1 MTIEVAEG
9 TVKELGNI
17 LRKSEEDPKVTC
29 PTKTDD
35 VCSYRVNDH
44 TLSDY
49 SIRQIVKYPYCERQ
63 RTSLVLIENE
73 NR

>member
-1 MTIEVAEG
+1 MPIEVAEA

-17 LRKSEEDPKVTC
+17 LRKSENDPKVTC

-35 VCSYRVNDH
+35 ICSYRVNDH

-49 SIRQIVKYPYCERQ
+49 SIRQVVKYPYCE
-63 RTSLVLIENE
+63 THGVSLVLKENE
-73 NR
+73 D